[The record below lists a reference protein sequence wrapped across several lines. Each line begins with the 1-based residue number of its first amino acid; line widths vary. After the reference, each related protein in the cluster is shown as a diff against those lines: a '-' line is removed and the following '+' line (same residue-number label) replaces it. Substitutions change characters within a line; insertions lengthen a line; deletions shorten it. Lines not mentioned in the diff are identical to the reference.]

1 MLVTRTH
8 GSTAGMPS
16 GVGGAGEG
24 NRHLSKRI
32 QLAPENATA
41 DISFTWC
48 NTGER
53 YPRLFGKLLGR

>member
-8 GSTAGMPS
+8 SSTAGMPS
-16 GVGGAGEG
+16 GVGGSREG

-32 QLAPENATA
+32 QLAPEKALV

-53 YPRLFGKLLGR
+53 YPRPFGKLLGR